1 MSARQMDGLRRLH
14 QDYAAAFLGYLTRR
28 DETGLRSAY
37 ELGRR
42 AVSDPVGLLN
52 LVHVHHEVLMEVL
65 RNARTPEEMRDIGHA
80 AAAFLVEALASFQ
93 MTQRGYLE
101 HVRSGADPTGSEDG
115 RVRSSRAPGAPR
127 TRDAS

>member
-1 MSARQMDGLRRLH
+1 MDELRRLH

-28 DETGLRSAY
+28 DEGGLRIAY

-65 RNARTPEEMRDIGHA
+65 RTARTPEDIRDVGHA
-80 AAAFLVEALASFQ
+80 AAAFLVEALTSFQ

-101 HVRSGADPTGSEDG
+101 QARTSADTNGAEDG
-115 RVRSSRAPGAPR
+115 RISPPKTA
-127 TRDAS
+127 

>member
-1 MSARQMDGLRRLH
+1 MDGLRRLH

-28 DETGLRSAY
+28 DESGLRTAY

-65 RNARTPEEMRDIGHA
+65 RTARTPEEMRDIGHA
-80 AAAFLVEALASFQ
+80 AAAFLVDALTSFQ

-101 HVRSGADPTGSEDG
+101 QARTSADTTGTKDG
-115 RVRSSRAPGAPR
+115 RVSPRRAPASRR

>member
-1 MSARQMDGLRRLH
+1 MDGLRRLH
-14 QDYAAAFLGYLTRR
+14 QDYAAAFLGFLTRR
-28 DETGLRSAY
+28 DESGLRAAY

-65 RNARTPEEMRDIGHA
+65 RTARTPEELRDIGHA
-80 AAAFLVEALASFQ
+80 AAAFLVDALTSFQ

-101 HVRSGADPTGSEDG
+101 QARTSADATGTEDG
-115 RVRSSRAPGAPR
+115 RPDRRR
-127 TRDAS
+127 WRDSPQS

>member
-1 MSARQMDGLRRLH
+1 MDGLRRLH

-28 DETGLRSAY
+28 DESGLRTAY

-65 RNARTPEEMRDIGHA
+65 RTARTPEELRDIGHA
-80 AAAFLVEALASFQ
+80 AAAFLVDALTSFQ

-101 HVRSGADPTGSEDG
+101 QARTSADATGTEDG
-115 RVRSSRAPGAPR
+115 RAPSSKMA
-127 TRDAS
+127 